1 MAFLELHILQ
11 NVAPANLNRDDT
23 GNPKDAMFGGV
34 RRARISSQALKRAM
48 RLALREALPA
58 GELSTRTKRVSELVA
73 DRLADRPRE
82 EGLLAANRLFEA
94 AGIKV
99 ADTKKGDA
107 EAGYLILLG
116 DDEADALAALAR
128 EHWDA
133 LMAAKPDLAP
143 IRVPARAALRSTAV
157 DLALFGRMVADL
169 PEVGVDGACSVAHA
183 ISTHRLAAEFDYFTA
198 LDELARPEETGAAM
212 IESTGFNSATF
223 YRYLAIDLGEL
234 ERRVGAER
242 LAAALP
248 AVIKAAVLAL
258 PTGKQHAFAAH
269 NPPSF
274 VLAVVRDGAPVSLA
288 NAFVAPV
295 RPSEQRDLV
304 SASVD
309 ALVAYRDA
317 VAATYG
323 NADVRSAAAIALSG
337 IELGSLEASRV
348 PTLDALVA
356 TITGRA

>member
-48 RLALREALPA
+48 RLALRDALPP

-73 DRLADRPRE
+73 DRLAEHPRTE
-82 EGLLAANRLFEA
+82 SLVAASRLFEA
-94 AGIKV
+94 AGIV
-99 ADTKKGDA
+99 VGDTKKGDA
-107 EAGYLILLG
+107 ETKYLILLG

-133 LMAAKPDLAP
+133 LTAAKPDLGAM
-143 IRVPARAALRSTAV
+143 RGPARAALRSSAV

-198 LDELARPEETGAAM
+198 LDELARAEETGAAM

-234 ERRVGAER
+234 EQRVGAER
-242 LAAALP
+242 LKTALP
-248 AVIKAAVLAL
+248 AIIRAAVLAL

-295 RPSEQRDLV
+295 RQTEQRDLV
-304 SASVD
+304 RASVD
-309 ALVAYRDA
+309 ALVAYRDS
-317 VAATYG
+317 VAAMYG
-323 NADVRSAAAIALSG
+323 DADVRTTAAVALG
-337 IELGSLEASRV
+337 EIELGSLEANRV

-356 TITGRA
+356 SVAAAA